1 MDTFGIKLFIAVICI
16 SLITFSGALPP
27 AYKRHLD
34 TIYGRAIG
42 VILVMLILEFAGW
55 PVGILAAMTLLIL
68 MPSTVNEGFAP
79 KVVHQGNSVAEG
91 FTLLEKKEVS
101 GRPNKWF
108 SERLLGKSKEIDG
121 DNILQLPVF

>member
-1 MDTFGIKLFIAVICI
+1 MDTFGIKLFIAIICI

-42 VILVMLILEFAGW
+42 VILVMLTLEFAGW
-55 PVGILAAMTLLIL
+55 PIGLIAAMTLLIL
-68 MPSTVNEGFAP
+68 LPSTVNEGFT
-79 KVVHQGNSVAEG
+79 V
-91 FTLLEKKEVS
+91 LEKKEVS

-108 SERLLGKSKEIDG
+108 SERLLGKSTEIDG
-121 DNILQLPVF
+121 DNLLQLPVF